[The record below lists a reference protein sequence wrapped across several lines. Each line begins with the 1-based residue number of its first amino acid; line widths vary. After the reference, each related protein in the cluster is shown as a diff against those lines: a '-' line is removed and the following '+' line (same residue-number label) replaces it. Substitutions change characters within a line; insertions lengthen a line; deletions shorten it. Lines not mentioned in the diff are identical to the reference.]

1 MQTNDV
7 NLNNVRNLTYVEQDN
22 KIYYYKNGSL
32 TVPDDLN
39 NTKEERIKGLNQVR
53 KIARKVID
61 IQTFGCTEEELKKEQ
76 YELNKR
82 YDEYTNK
89 YGYIHS
95 RGNKQ
100 AFAADVDLPL
110 LLSLENVDEDGN
122 ITKADMFSKQTIR
135 PYIPIESA
143 DNAVDGLKISLA
155 EKGKV
160 DIKYISMLTH
170 QNQDEVVQELDG
182 LIYKNPIRSNT
193 DDIYTGYETADE
205 YLSGN
210 VLEKLETAIR
220 LNNNG
225 IYDKNIDALNA
236 VQPEPLTAVDIPWK
250 IG

>member
-1 MQTNDV
+1 MRDGADMQEELHNAVMTLSAHISENKISNEIELQTNDV

-22 KIYYYKNGSL
+22 KLYYYKNGNL

-39 NTKEERIKGLNQVR
+39 GTKEERIKGLNQVR

-122 ITKADMFSKQTIR
+122 ITKADMFSKILVANR
-135 PYIPIESA
+135 
-143 DNAVDGLKISLA
+143 
-155 EKGKV
+155 
-160 DIKYISMLTH
+160 
-170 QNQDEVVQELDG
+170 
-182 LIYKNPIRSNT
+182 
-193 DDIYTGYETADE
+193 
-205 YLSGN
+205 
-210 VLEKLETAIR
+210 
-220 LNNNG
+220 G
-225 IYDKNIDALNA
+225 IY
-236 VQPEPLTAVDIPWK
+236 PY
-250 IG
+250 